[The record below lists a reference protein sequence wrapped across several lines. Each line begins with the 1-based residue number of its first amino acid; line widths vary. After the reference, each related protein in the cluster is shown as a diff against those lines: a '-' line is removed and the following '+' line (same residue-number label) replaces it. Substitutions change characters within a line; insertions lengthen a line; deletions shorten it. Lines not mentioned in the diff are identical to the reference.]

1 MKVVLQNQA
10 PIDALPYVD
19 PYNEAMKR
27 QVDDLVQAEM
37 RRFVPPNYLAQLPA
51 PPVANFQ
58 GLLLEHEFQRMAA
71 GQQIQ
76 RLDISRYKV
85 EPPPQSKRNDPD
97 AWEQAIANAQAQ
109 LEHQYL
115 RLTNLELLNNYGG
128 NMWRMHNAQVEE
140 TQRNIAKILEQ
151 YKKEIEDTNRQRKIE
166 QEAAGLK
173 IKTLTNKWEELVYKN
188 FEIENA
194 CIQLEQDVERLR
206 AQVAAKNSTNP

>member
-1 MKVVLQNQA
+1 MKVVLENPA

-37 RRFVPPNYLAQLPA
+37 RKFAPPNYLSQLPA
-51 PPVANFQ
+51 PPVANFK
-58 GLLLEHEFQRMAA
+58 GSLLESEFERMAS
-71 GQQIQ
+71 GVQIQ

-85 EPPPQSKRNDPD
+85 EPPPQSKRNDPE
-97 AWEQAIANAQAQ
+97 AWEHAVANAQAQ

-140 TQRNIAKILEQ
+140 TQRNLSKILEQ
-151 YKKEIEDTNRQRKIE
+151 YKKEIEDINRQRKLE

-173 IKTLTNKWEELVYKN
+173 ITTLTNKWEELVYKN
-188 FEIENA
+188 YEIETT
-194 CIQLEQDVERLR
+194 CLQLEQDVERLR
-206 AQVAAKNSTNP
+206 ARVAPPTTS